1 MNIPAGSPTPPPDT
15 ENEPGLVTIEPREP
29 VTPLVTYILLTVT
42 VIVYAAQFFS
52 EILLGTDVPAL
63 LGMKIN
69 ELIIAGQWWRF
80 ITPMFLHG
88 SLLHIGFNMYALLS
102 FGSSLEREFG
112 HARFLGLYLAGA
124 FAGNVISFLLS
135 PNPSLGASTAIFG
148 LLGAEAVFL
157 YQNRE
162 LFGGR
167 ARAALQSVLT
177 IAGINFLIGL
187 SPGIDNWGHFGGLL
201 GGLVFTYLSGPLFEL
216 RESGEELELVD
227 TNAPNQVWLGA
238 LAVLLIFGAAAAGK
252 LLA

>member
-187 SPGIDNWGHFGGLL
+187 SPGIDNWGHMGGLL
-201 GGLVFTYLSGPLFEL
+201 GGLMFSWFAGPRLEVFQAYPYYRIKDVTSTNNIAIGGVLVVLVFGMLAIL
-216 RESGEELELVD
+216 RMGM
-227 TNAPNQVWLGA
+227 
-238 LAVLLIFGAAAAGK
+238 
-252 LLA
+252 